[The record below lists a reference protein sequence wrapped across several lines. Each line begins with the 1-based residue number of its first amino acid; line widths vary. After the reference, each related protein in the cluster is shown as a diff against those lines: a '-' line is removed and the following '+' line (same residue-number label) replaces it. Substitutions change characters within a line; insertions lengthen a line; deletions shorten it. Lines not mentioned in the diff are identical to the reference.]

1 MAITVRIATKGRAR
15 CICNYRAGK
24 LLWNYTIS
32 QQFFPSPFKKSSTDS
47 MPVISLRRYVE
58 NTPPSPPSLTSQ
70 SIGLVK
76 ITGILLHVIIT
87 LIIVLNIFFPPG
99 VARFPTFFFFSFFL
113 YVTQIHRS
121 TIFLTPLQLFHVR
134 PHQFS
139 SKVPFLQQEEIY
151 RDIPIPVFKM
161 SILPSTPR
169 TSSRPWLG

>member
-58 NTPPSPPSLTSQ
+58 NTPPPPPSLTSQ

-161 SILPSTPR
+161 SILSSTPR

>member
-1 MAITVRIATKGRAR
+1 MHTFHPRRNFTILYRSVAITVRIATKGRAR

-58 NTPPSPPSLTSQ
+58 NTPPPPPSLTSQ

-76 ITGILLHVIIT
+76 ITGILLYVIIT

-99 VARFPTFFFFSFFL
+99 VARFPTFFFFFFL
-113 YVTQIHRS
+113 SLRNPDTSFHYFSHPLAIIPRPPS
-121 TIFLTPLQLFHVR
+121 SIFVQ
-134 PHQFS
+134 S
-139 SKVPFLQQEEIY
+139 SVSPTRGNLSRY
-151 RDIPIPVFKM
+151 
-161 SILPSTPR
+161 SHPSF
-169 TSSRPWLG
+169 